1 MDNEIVTIET
11 ILKELEKHNVSKE
24 KLTEVFKAYEIS
36 KEIHKNQK
44 RESGEPYIIHPLW
57 VAYIVIKYMKFYDPD
72 TISAALLHDTIEDAT
87 IHFTKQDIARLI
99 NPTVAELVDGVTN
112 IPKFAAEDG
121 MDAANIIRIINSL
134 KKDFRIIIIKLADRI
149 HNMMT
154 LEYKKD
160 PKKRV
165 KKAIETM
172 LVYVPLAKAI
182 GAYQV
187 KNLLED
193 LSLKYIDPVNYNII
207 EERKKELEDKF
218 MECLQP
224 LKVKISNDLLTENID
239 NEVIIREQT
248 ICSIYKK
255 ILEGT
260 NIESIFNLYYLKA
273 ILNTDEEIAC
283 HRALVPI
290 HYNYK
295 QHSTEDHIREYTNF
309 YQTLNTNIDVPN
321 FGLVRIKV
329 RTKDMELV
337 CKYGISGFLLR
348 KNPISLKEAQAKV
361 DDSLFVQRLSQI
373 EGFNLDIEEQW
384 KKIKEEALVDHIAV
398 VNENNQTIQI
408 KKGFTISDYIL
419 DYYPEFITKN
429 RYPNIIINGEV
440 VKDVRTNLKNGD
452 RIQLNREIIND
463 SSFHVI
469 QHSSLED
476 TYGLKDMKKILQYGH
491 RQII

>member
-1 MDNEIVTIET
+1 MNNEVVTIET
-11 ILKELEKHNVSKE
+11 ILQELEKHNVSKE

-72 TISAALLHDTIEDAT
+72 VISAALLHDTIEDAT
-87 IHFTKQDIARLI
+87 INFTKEDIARLI

-134 KKDFRIIIIKLADRI
+134 QKDFRIIIIKLADRI

-207 EERKKELEDKF
+207 KEKKEELEDKF

-348 KNPISLKEAQAKV
+348 KNPISFEEAQAKV
-361 DDSLFVQRLSQI
+361 EDSLFVQRLSKI
-373 EGFNLDIEEQW
+373 EREGTNIDIEKQW
-384 KKIKEEALVDHIAV
+384 KKIKEEALVDHISV
-398 VNENNQTIQI
+398 TNENNQTIQI
-408 KKGFTISDYIL
+408 KKGSTISDYIL

-440 VKDVRTNLKNGD
+440 VKDVRTHLKNGD

-476 TYGLKDMKKILQYGH
+476 TYGLEDMKKILQY
-491 RQII
+491 RQTA

>member
-1 MDNEIVTIET
+1 MDNEVVTIET
-11 ILKELEKHNVSKE
+11 ILQELEKHNVSLEKRKE
-24 KLTEVFKAYEIS
+24 VYKAYEIAR
-36 KEIHKNQK
+36 EIHKNQK

-57 VAYIVIKYMKFYDPD
+57 VAYNNIKDMKFYDPD

-121 MDAANIIRIINSL
+121 MDAGNIIRIINSS
-134 KKDFRIIIIKLADRI
+134 KKDFRIAVIKLSDRL
-149 HNMMT
+149 HNMKT
-154 LEYKKD
+154 LEYKKN
-160 PKKRV
+160 PEKRV

-187 KNLLED
+187 KNQLED

-207 EERKKELEDKF
+207 QDRKKELEDYF
-218 MECLQP
+218 MEQLQP
-224 LKVKISNDLLTENID
+224 MKEIISNDLLKENLK

-273 ILNTDEEIAC
+273 ILDSEKAISC
-283 HRALVPI
+283 YRALVPI
-290 HYNYK
+290 HYKYV

-309 YQTLNTNIDVPN
+309 YQTLNTNVVVPN

-329 RTKDMELV
+329 RTKEMDLV
-337 CKYGISGFLLR
+337 CKYGIPGFFLS
-348 KNPISLKEAQAKV
+348 KNPISFEEAQSKV
-361 DDSLFVQRLSQI
+361 ENSLFVQRLSQI
-373 EGFNLDIEEQW
+373 EGLNLNIEEQW
-384 KKIKEEALVDHIAV
+384 KKIKEEALVDHISV
-398 VNENNQTIQI
+398 TSENNQPIQI
-408 KKGFTISDYIL
+408 KKGSTISDYIL
-419 DYYPEFITKN
+419 EYYPEFITKN

-440 VKDVRTNLKNGD
+440 VKDVRTILKNGD

-469 QHSSLED
+469 QHSSLEE
-476 TYGLKDMKKILQYGH
+476 TYGLEDMKKILQY
-491 RQII
+491 RQTT